1 MSCRFSFTMKV
12 IVERVEQRVVFSAVD
27 REVLT
32 GNVASLL
39 RKYYFLIRFQ
49 PFLPPCFTILS
60 AIHSRFLLCA
70 SLLNLVN
77 ASKMLRGSGN
87 GEGHEGNIWEMFLG
101 TGERKRERRR
111 VFRTRRQC
119 KELCNVFI
127 VTEKI
132 ISVNCVLTI
141 GWNIVVISRLWIYLC
156 ICKLYF
162 YLYILKEIMDI
173 Y

>member
-60 AIHSRFLLCA
+60 AIHWRFLLCA

-87 GEGHEGNIWEMFLG
+87 GEGHEGNVWEMFLG
-101 TGERKRERRR
+101 TGGRERER
-111 VFRTRRQC
+111 
-119 KELCNVFI
+119 ND
-127 VTEKI
+127 
-132 ISVNCVLTI
+132 SVRNCVTYLS
-141 GWNIVVISRLWIYLC
+141 WQKKLYLWIVFWQLDET
-156 ICKLYF
+156 L
-162 YLYILKEIMDI
+162 
-173 Y
+173 

>member
-87 GEGHEGNIWEMFLG
+87 GEGHEGNVWEMFLG
-101 TGERKRERRR
+101 TGERKREREGECFVRDD
-111 VFRTRRQC
+111 
-119 KELCNVFI
+119 
-127 VTEKI
+127 
-132 ISVNCVLTI
+132 SVRNCVTYLS
-141 GWNIVVISRLWIYLC
+141 WQKKLYLWIVFWQLDET
-156 ICKLYF
+156 L
-162 YLYILKEIMDI
+162 
-173 Y
+173 

>member
-60 AIHSRFLLCA
+60 AIHWRFLLCA

-87 GEGHEGNIWEMFLG
+87 GEGHVWEMFLG
-101 TGERKRERRR
+101 TGGRERERDD
-111 VFRTRRQC
+111 
-119 KELCNVFI
+119 
-127 VTEKI
+127 
-132 ISVNCVLTI
+132 SVRNCVTYLS
-141 GWNIVVISRLWIYLC
+141 WQKKLYLWIVFWQLDET
-156 ICKLYF
+156 L
-162 YLYILKEIMDI
+162 
-173 Y
+173 

>member
-60 AIHSRFLLCA
+60 AIHWRFLLCA

-87 GEGHEGNIWEMFLG
+87 GEGHVWEMFLG
-101 TGERKRERRR
+101 TGGERERERW
-111 VFRTRRQC
+111 QC

-162 YLYILKEIMDI
+162 YFIYTKGNNGYIKNTK
-173 Y
+173 

>member
-60 AIHSRFLLCA
+60 AIHWRFLLCA

-87 GEGHEGNIWEMFLG
+87 GECHEGNVWEMFLG
-101 TGERKRERRR
+101 TGGRERERD
-111 VFRTRRQC
+111 
-119 KELCNVFI
+119 N
-127 VTEKI
+127 
-132 ISVNCVLTI
+132 SVRNCVTYLS
-141 GWNIVVISRLWIYLC
+141 WQKKLYLWIVFWQLDET
-156 ICKLYF
+156 L
-162 YLYILKEIMDI
+162 
-173 Y
+173 

>member
-87 GEGHEGNIWEMFLG
+87 GEGHEGNVWEMFLG
-101 TGERKRERRR
+101 TGERKSERKGECFVRDD
-111 VFRTRRQC
+111 
-119 KELCNVFI
+119 
-127 VTEKI
+127 
-132 ISVNCVLTI
+132 SVRNCVTYLS
-141 GWNIVVISRLWIYLC
+141 WQKKLYLWIVFWQLDET
-156 ICKLYF
+156 L
-162 YLYILKEIMDI
+162 
-173 Y
+173 